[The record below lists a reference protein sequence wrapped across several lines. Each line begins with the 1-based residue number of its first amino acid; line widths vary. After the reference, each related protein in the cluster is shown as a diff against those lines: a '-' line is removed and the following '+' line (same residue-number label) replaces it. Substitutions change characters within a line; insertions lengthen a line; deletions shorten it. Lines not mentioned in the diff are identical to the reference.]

1 MTLAV
6 KSSGISGRG
15 VYTEDPIRKGQ
26 MIHRM
31 GGERVSLL
39 VCAARIALGR
49 VRLDDPL
56 PIRKYEYLVLDDFSL
71 CFNHSCAANAGLVKE
86 SDLVALVDIA
96 PGEEITFDY
105 SLTMRR
111 SFYSRFWSMPCGCRA
126 GACRGWVGDI
136 RSVPL
141 EHLRRYVEAGA
152 LQDFIWDGL
161 NIRGRKPAR
170 AL

>member
-6 KSSGISGRG
+6 GSSGISGRG
-15 VYTEDPIRKGQ
+15 VFTEEPIGKGQ

-31 GGERVSLL
+31 GGERVSLF

-49 VRLDDPL
+49 VRMDDPL
-56 PIRKYEYLVLDDFSL
+56 PIRKYEYLVLDDFSIY
-71 CFNHSCAANAGLVKE
+71 FNHSCAANAGLVKE
-86 SDLVALVDIA
+86 SDLVALADIA

-111 SFYSRFWSMPCGCRA
+111 SFYSRLWSMPCGCRA
-126 GACRGWVGDI
+126 ASCRGWVGDI
-136 RSVPL
+136 RSVPVQ
-141 EHLRRYVEAGA
+141 HLRRYVEAGV

-161 NIRGRKPAR
+161 NMRGRKRPEPA
-170 AL
+170 